1 MNVAE
6 LTDRVRRLTGIR
18 MPEILS
24 DDQILQ
30 LLNESYREIMTLT
43 DWPFL
48 YVEHTATVNDGFFQ
62 TSPVFRVIN
71 SAVCDDY
78 RLRETTLNDME
89 SYDQPDADPFA
100 YARVDS
106 NRFRVWPA
114 PADGKQVHL
123 RGVQSPPDL
132 LDPADEPVFDRDYH
146 VIIAYAAASRALAEE
161 ADDSGRTQAYMQE
174 AGAVLDRMRM
184 RYIVTHDRGIF
195 KMGGKRSMKQRWRT
209 W

>member
-1 MNVAE
+1 
-6 LTDRVRRLTGIR
+6 

-48 YVEHTATVNDGFFQ
+48 YVEHTATVNGGFFE

-71 SAVCDDY
+71 SAVIGDH
-78 RLRETTLNDME
+78 RLRETTLNEME
-89 SYDQPDADPFA
+89 SYDEPDAEPFA

-114 PADGKQVHL
+114 PADGTQVSL
-123 RGVQSPPDL
+123 RGIQSPSDL
-132 LDPADEPVFDRDYH
+132 YDPSDEPVFDKDYH
-146 VIIAYAAASRALAEE
+146 VIIAYAASSRALAEE

-184 RYIVTHDRGIF
+184 RYIVTHDKGIF

>member
-1 MNVAE
+1 MNVTD

-48 YVEHTATVNDGFFQ
+48 YVEHTATINDGLFE
-62 TSPVFRVIN
+62 TRPVFRVIN
-71 SAVCDDY
+71 SAVVGEH
-78 RLRETTLNDME
+78 RLRETTLNDIE
-89 SYDQPDADPFA
+89 SYDEPEADPFA

-114 PADGKQVHL
+114 PANGTQVHL
-123 RGVQSPPDL
+123 RGVQSPPEL
-132 LDPADEPVFDRDYH
+132 YDPSDEPVFDNDYH
-146 VIIAYAAASRALAEE
+146 VVIAYAASSRALAEE

-184 RYIVTHDRGIF
+184 RYIVTHDKGIF